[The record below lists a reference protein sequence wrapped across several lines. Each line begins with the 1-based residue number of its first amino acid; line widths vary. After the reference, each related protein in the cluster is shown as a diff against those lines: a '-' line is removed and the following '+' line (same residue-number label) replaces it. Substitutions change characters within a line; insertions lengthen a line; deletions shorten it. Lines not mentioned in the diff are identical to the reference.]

1 MDSVVWKIVCYQN
14 PTLTVWNA
22 SRDGQGRRTCFEPA
36 PYFDINQWFFF
47 FNSLCTYALPS
58 NSIQGLLSVL
68 VDFGG
73 LFVFKDFVDAN
84 AVFTYLSYLSSDY
97 SSLYGKRS
105 DSHRL

>member
-1 MDSVVWKIVCYQN
+1 MAKNKEVYEE
-14 PTLTVWNA
+14 

-84 AVFTYLSYLSSDY
+84 VVFTYLSYLSSDY